1 MSVYRRK
8 SERGSSVV
16 EMGLILM
23 PLLFIILGVAEIGR
37 AMWAYHTMAL
47 VVKIGARFAIAHGA
61 RCALA
66 SPACVATVGNV
77 SQQIQHAAIG
87 LDPRQLQLTF
97 VAGDQTDS
105 CGSLS
110 ACESDATVWP
120 PAPDNAVGLPVT
132 ITGRYKF
139 NSVLSAFWPG
149 QSTSG
154 FTLAAKSTEV
164 IQF

>member
-1 MSVYRRK
+1 MSICRQK
-8 SERGSSVV
+8 NQRGSVIV
-16 EMGLILM
+16 EMGIILI

-47 VVKIGARFAIAHGA
+47 VVKIGTRFAIAHGA

-77 SQQIQHAAIG
+77 SQQMQQSAIG
-87 LDPRQLQLTF
+87 LDPSQLQLTF
-97 VAGDQTDS
+97 VSSDQTDS
-105 CGSLS
+105 CGSL
-110 ACESDATVWP
+110 AVCQSDATVWP
-120 PAPDNAVGLPVT
+120 PSPDNAVGLPVT

-149 QSTSG
+149 QATNG
-154 FTLAAKSTEV
+154 FTLAAQSTEV